1 MSIISTSINDMKKL
15 KSGDSFWINGEM
27 HRAIGNA
34 HMSGDSTC
42 EEYIVYDENGE
53 GWFETDF
60 QRTNTNRIVPLFD
73 RKRHR
78 KSFVCFLAGICCY
91 FAGMRRRG

>member
-15 KSGDSFWINGEM
+15 KSGDSFWINGKM

-60 QRTNTNRIVPLFD
+60 SNCNQKYCPYGGSI
-73 RKRHR
+73 
-78 KSFVCFLAGICCY
+78 
-91 FAGMRRRG
+91 

>member
-60 QRTNTNRIVPLFD
+60 SN
-73 RKRHR
+73 
-78 KSFVCFLAGICCY
+78 
-91 FAGMRRRG
+91 

>member
-15 KSGDSFWINGEM
+15 KSCDSFWINGEM

-60 QRTNTNRIVPLFD
+60 SNCNQ
-73 RKRHR
+73 K
-78 KSFVCFLAGICCY
+78 CCPY
-91 FAGMRRRG
+91 GGSI

>member
-1 MSIISTSINDMKKL
+1 MSIIFTSINDMKKL
-15 KSGDSFWINGEM
+15 KSGDLFWINGEI

-60 QRTNTNRIVPLFD
+60 SNCNHKYCPYGENV
-73 RKRHR
+73 
-78 KSFVCFLAGICCY
+78 
-91 FAGMRRRG
+91 